1 MSAIVTDKIKKQF
14 LLDLFNDF
22 DSTGVRYYAGIG
34 RSEQWDASDNPV
46 TPQPRVRDE
55 RDARMNM
62 QSMKNITD
70 RSFVV
75 PRSNW
80 TSGAI
85 YNHYDD
91 DTIGY
96 PLNQFYVMNSNQEI
110 YICVQQGRDANGS
123 AVVST
128 EQPTGNT
135 NGQPFETSD
144 GYRWKFIFSIGALRA
159 SKFLSSSYMP
169 VQLVDSDEAAS
180 VDATAEVV
188 EQRAVQL
195 AARPGE
201 VVGIEVTDQG
211 SGYTS
216 TPTVE
221 VIGDGTG
228 CVLVPIISGNALV
241 DVRVK
246 GDSDRNLNG
255 TLPSSY
261 ASLAADKRS
270 FRGSGYKRASVAIT
284 GGGGT
289 GAKARVILGPEKG
302 LGADPRDD
310 LKTGACMFNA
320 KIDGTENGDF
330 LIGDNTFRQVI
341 LVRNPLVR
349 DSANREDTHFFA
361 DATGSTLDRIELSG
375 AGTFTEDTTITSQ
388 TGALPRATAYVDAID
403 SVDAVNNEVRLLVHQ
418 TEDTQFRAFADG
430 DVVENP
436 SGVQGTIKSNG
447 FLRGEI
453 DPHSG
458 ELLYIDNRAA
468 VDRSAEQTE
477 DLKIV
482 IQL

>member
-22 DSTGVRYYAGIG
+22 DSTGVNYYAGIG
-34 RSEQWDASDNPV
+34 RSEQWNASDEQV

-62 QSMKNITD
+62 QSVKNITD

-80 TSGAI
+80 TSGAV

-110 YICVQQGRDANGS
+110 YICVQQGRDATGS
-123 AVVST
+123 PVVST
-128 EQPTGNT
+128 VQPTGNT
-135 NGQPFETSD
+135 NGQPFNTAD

-169 VQLVDSDEAAS
+169 VQFVDSDEAAS

-201 VVGIEVTDQG
+201 VVGVEIINQG

-216 TPTVE
+216 SPTVE
-221 VIGDGTG
+221 VIGDGSG
-228 CVLVPIISGNALV
+228 CILQPVVSGGALV
-241 DVRVK
+241 DIRVK
-246 GDSDRNLNG
+246 ADSDRNLNG
-255 TLPSSY
+255 TLPASY
-261 ASLAADKRS
+261 ASLDADKRS
-270 FRGSGYKRASVAIT
+270 FMGHGYKRAGVAVT
-284 GGGGT
+284 GGGGS
-289 GAKARVILGPEKG
+289 GATARVILGPDKG

-320 KIDGTENGDF
+320 KIDGTEDGDF
-330 LIGDNTFRQVI
+330 LIGDNTFRQV
-341 LVRNPLVR
+341 LLLRNPLVR
-349 DSANREDTHFFA
+349 DSAGREDNYFYT
-361 DATGSTLDRIELSG
+361 DATGSTLDRLELTSVSG
-375 AGTFTEDTTITSQ
+375 SFEEDTVVTAT
-388 TGALPRATAYVDAID
+388 TGDLPRASAYVDTVD
-403 SVDAVNNEVRLLVHQ
+403 SVDATSNNVRLLVHQ
-418 TEDTQFRAFADG
+418 NETYNFRAFQNGTNVQD
-430 DVVENP
+430 P
-436 SGVQGTIKSNG
+436 SGVTGQISN
-447 FLRGEI
+447 FLRGEV
-453 DPHSG
+453 DPLTG